1 MELLACI
8 SPKQFISGSL
18 LESRII
24 QIYTPDCIR
33 VGAQSFQ
40 LFATL
45 WTITHQ
51 APLSMGFPRQEYWS
65 GLPFS
70 PSGDLPHS
78 SIEPSS
84 PASPALASRFFTTE
98 PPGKPIY
105 LIGALLKYVKFLFFE
120 KFLLIKAFFI
130 KIFDCQDTKT
140 CEWCDIYTEYM
151 EYYSVKKRT
160 KFCICSNMDGLGNS
174 MLSRIIQREK
184 DKYCKT
190 LPICRI

>member
-160 KFCICSNMDGLGNS
+160 FDI
-174 MLSRIIQREK
+174 
-184 DKYCKT
+184 
-190 LPICRI
+190 